1 MCLITKAS
9 HVHFVWYTRC
19 FVSDGLKLRMPF
31 WKCHF
36 ELYARRF
43 GNLECLPTPCFPNM
57 IKNLKFPDILQVSGL
72 FLLQSD
78 RLTAWVNIK
87 AHGPKHFYQRLEK
100 GKNAENLAYSTI
112 FQSRTWTCSGNKLVK
127 PENI

>member
-1 MCLITKAS
+1 MAMYMI
-9 HVHFVWYTRC
+9 Y
-19 FVSDGLKLRMPF
+19 SDRLKLRMPF

-57 IKNLKFPDILQVSGL
+57 IKNLKIPDILQVSGL

-78 RLTAWVNIK
+78 RLTVLK
-87 AHGPKHFYQRLEK
+87 YFFPRCHG
-100 GKNAENLAYSTI
+100 STI
-112 FQSRTWTCSGNKLVK
+112 NTVQQILGKHRK
-127 PENI
+127 I